1 MSKLYPVMWKELK
14 SMIRD
19 LRTLLVIAVLPLLI
33 MPLMGLS
40 SLYLQQYQQGVV
52 VIIDEDRSWALLGGH
67 NVSSH
72 GLISKVVAAL
82 KANNFIVRVVI
93 NPQELKGMYFDLKV
107 VVPKGFVVNLTSL
120 TRLAYVKIIRT
131 VGSVKAYDADRIVQ
145 NELSSYSKYVSQ
157 IKTLY
162 LADRSGLKV
171 NVESI
176 LSPIK
181 VIVGIVG
188 PGGVAASPAE
198 EFRTY
203 LARIVAFSLIFVTT
217 PSIAYITDSIIGEK
231 ERKTFEAVLAT
242 PLPRQ
247 ALLLGKVLSTSL
259 VGLMAGVS
267 DAVGLILF
275 FVLPSLAYGVNV
287 LAYLTADLVVIH
299 IVGVYVSILASLAL
313 VLPAM
318 IRAGSYR
325 SSQAVSLAIISIAS
339 IIFFICLYVDIPNLQ
354 ASIKYPLYVLPYTH
368 VVIMIRD
375 IVLGAPIRALMH
387 LGIALAESVALLALS
402 VKMFSDER
410 IIYLKT

>member
-14 SMIRD
+14 SMVRD
-19 LRTLLVIAVLPLLI
+19 IRTLLVISLLPLII

-52 VIIDEDRSWALLGGH
+52 VIIDEDRSWALLGNH
-67 NVSSH
+67 NVSSRD
-72 GLISKVVAAL
+72 LMTKIVDAL
-82 KANNFIVRVVI
+82 RASNFIVRVAMNI
-93 NPQELKGMYFDLKV
+93 GDLKNEYYDLKV
-107 VVPKGFVVNLTSL
+107 VILKGFVKNATSF
-120 TRLAYVKIIRT
+120 TKVAHVKIIRT

-145 NELSSYSKYVSQ
+145 NELAAYSKYISQ

-162 LADRSGLKV
+162 LADKSGLKV
-171 NVESI
+171 STESV
-176 LSPIK
+176 LTPIK
-181 VIVGIVG
+181 VIIGMIS
-188 PGGVAASPAE
+188 PEGVAASPTE
-198 EFRTY
+198 EFRSY

-242 PLPRQ
+242 PIPRQ

-259 VGLMAGVS
+259 VGLIAGIS
-267 DAVGLILF
+267 DAIGLILF
-275 FVLPSLAYGVNV
+275 FVLPSLAYGINV
-287 LAYLTADLVVIH
+287 LAYLTADLVIIH
-299 IVGVYVSILASLAL
+299 IVGVYISILASLAL

-339 IIFFICLYVDIPNLQ
+339 IIFFICLYVDIPNLLPL
-354 ASIKYPLYVLPYTH
+354 IKYPFYILPYTH
-368 VVIMIRD
+368 VVVMIRN
-375 IVLGAPIRALMH
+375 IVLGAPIKALIH
-387 LGIALAESVALLALS
+387 LSVALAESAALLMFS

>member
-1 MSKLYPVMWKELK
+1 MV
-14 SMIRD
+14 RD
-19 LRTLLVIAVLPLLI
+19 IRTLLVISLLPLII

-52 VIIDEDRSWALLGGH
+52 VIIDEDRSWALLGNH
-67 NVSSH
+67 NVSSRD
-72 GLISKVVAAL
+72 LMTKIVDAL
-82 KANNFIVRVVI
+82 RASNFIVRVAMNI
-93 NPQELKGMYFDLKV
+93 GDLKNEYYDLKV
-107 VVPKGFVVNLTSL
+107 VILKGFVKNATSF
-120 TRLAYVKIIRT
+120 TKVAHVKIIRT

-145 NELSSYSKYVSQ
+145 NELAAYSKYISQ

-162 LADRSGLKV
+162 LADKSGLKV
-171 NVESI
+171 STESV
-176 LSPIK
+176 LTPIK
-181 VIVGIVG
+181 VIIGMIS
-188 PGGVAASPAE
+188 PEGVAASPTE
-198 EFRTY
+198 EFRSY

-242 PLPRQ
+242 PIPRQ

-259 VGLMAGVS
+259 VGLIAGIS
-267 DAVGLILF
+267 DAIGLILF
-275 FVLPSLAYGVNV
+275 FVLPSLAYGINV
-287 LAYLTADLVVIH
+287 LAYLTADLVIIH
-299 IVGVYVSILASLAL
+299 IVGVYISILASLAL

-339 IIFFICLYVDIPNLQ
+339 IIFFICLYVDIPNLLPL
-354 ASIKYPLYVLPYTH
+354 IKYPFYILPYTH
-368 VVIMIRD
+368 VVVMIRN
-375 IVLGAPIRALMH
+375 IVLGAPIKALIH
-387 LGIALAESVALLALS
+387 LSVALAESAALLMFS

>member
-1 MSKLYPVMWKELK
+1 MV
-14 SMIRD
+14 RD
-19 LRTLLVIAVLPLLI
+19 IRTLLVISLLPLII

-52 VIIDEDRSWALLGGH
+52 VIIDEDRSWALFGNH

-72 GLISKVVAAL
+72 DLMTKIVDAL
-82 KANNFIVRVVI
+82 RASNFIVRVAMNI
-93 NPQELKGMYFDLKV
+93 GDLKNEYYDLKV
-107 VVPKGFVVNLTSL
+107 VILKGFVKNATSF
-120 TRLAYVKIIRT
+120 TKVAHVKIIRT

-145 NELSSYSKYVSQ
+145 NELAAYSKYISQ

-162 LADRSGLKV
+162 LADKSGLKV
-171 NVESI
+171 STESV
-176 LSPIK
+176 LTPIK
-181 VIVGIVG
+181 VIIGMIS
-188 PGGVAASPAE
+188 PEGVAASPTE
-198 EFRTY
+198 EFRSY

-242 PLPRQ
+242 PIPRQ

-259 VGLMAGVS
+259 VGLIAGIS
-267 DAVGLILF
+267 DAIGLILF
-275 FVLPSLAYGVNV
+275 FVLPSLAYGINV
-287 LAYLTADLVVIH
+287 LAYLTADLVIIH
-299 IVGVYVSILASLAL
+299 IVGVYISILASLAL

-339 IIFFICLYVDIPNLQ
+339 IIFFICLYVDIPNLLPL
-354 ASIKYPLYVLPYTH
+354 IKYPFYILPYTH
-368 VVIMIRD
+368 VVVMIRN
-375 IVLGAPIRALMH
+375 IVLGAPIKALIH
-387 LGIALAESVALLALS
+387 LSVALAESAALLMFS

>member
-19 LRTLLVIAVLPLLI
+19 IRTLLVISLLPLVI

-40 SLYLQQYQQGVV
+40 SLYLQQYQQGIVV
-52 VIIDEDRSWALLGGH
+52 AVDEDRSWAMVGRYNISSSDLMAKI
-67 NVSSH
+67 VS
-72 GLISKVVAAL
+72 AL
-82 KANNFIVRVVI
+82 RENNFIVRVLKTAEEAKGLYYDLEVI
-93 NPQELKGMYFDLKV
+93 IPR
-107 VVPKGFVVNLTSL
+107 GFVENASSFTKV
-120 TRLAYVKIIRT
+120 AYVKIVKT
-131 VGSVKAYDADRIVQ
+131 VGSIKAYDADRIVQ
-145 NELSSYSKYVSQ
+145 NELALYSRYISQ
-157 IKTLY
+157 AKTYY
-162 LADRSGLKV
+162 LANLSGLEV
-171 NVESI
+171 TADSI
-176 LSPIK
+176 LNPIK
-181 VIVGIVG
+181 VVIGMVG

-198 EFRTY
+198 EFRSY
-203 LARIVAFSLIFVTT
+203 LARIMAFSLIFVTT

-242 PLPRQ
+242 PLPRHS
-247 ALLLGKVLSTSL
+247 LLLGKVLSTSL
-259 VGLMAGVS
+259 VGLVASVS
-267 DAVGLILF
+267 DAAGLILF

-287 LAYLTADLVVIH
+287 LTYLTPDLVAIH
-299 IVGVYVSILASLAL
+299 IIGVYVSILASLAL

-339 IIFFICLYVDIPNLQ
+339 IIFFICLYVDIPNLVPLV
-354 ASIKYPLYVLPYTH
+354 KYPLYILPYTH

-375 IVLGAPIRALMH
+375 VVLGAPFKALIH
-387 LGIALAESVALLALS
+387 LSVAVAESAALLLLS

>member
-19 LRTLLVIAVLPLLI
+19 IRTLLVISLLPLII

-40 SLYLQQYQQGVV
+40 SLYLQQYQQGIVV
-52 VIIDEDRSWALLGGH
+52 VIDEDRSWALIGRY
-67 NVSSH
+67 NVSSSE
-72 GLISKVVAAL
+72 LMTKIINAL
-82 KANNFIVRVVI
+82 RENNFMVRVLKTAEEAKGLYYDLEVI
-93 NPQELKGMYFDLKV
+93 IPR
-107 VVPKGFVVNLTSL
+107 GFVENASSL
-120 TRLAYVKIIRT
+120 TKVAYVKIVKT

-145 NELSSYSKYVSQ
+145 NELALYSRYISQ
-157 IKTLY
+157 AKMYY
-162 LADRSGLKV
+162 LANLSGLEV
-171 NVESI
+171 SADSI
-176 LSPIK
+176 LNPIK
-181 VIVGIVG
+181 IIIGIVG

-198 EFRTY
+198 EFRSY
-203 LARIVAFSLIFVTT
+203 LARIMAFSLIFVTT
-217 PSIAYITDSIIGEK
+217 PSIAYITDSLIGEK

-242 PLPRQ
+242 PLPRHS
-247 ALLLGKVLSTSL
+247 LLLGKVLSTSL
-259 VGLMAGVS
+259 VGLIASVS

-287 LAYLTADLVVIH
+287 LIYLTPDLVAIH
-299 IVGVYVSILASLAL
+299 IIGVYVSILASLAL

-339 IIFFICLYVDIPNLQ
+339 IIFFICLYVDIPNLVPLVR
-354 ASIKYPLYVLPYTH
+354 YPLYILPYTH

-375 IVLGAPIRALMH
+375 IVLEAPLKALMH
-387 LGIALAESVALLALS
+387 LGIAIAESAVLLLLS